1 MRRMPRFDSE
11 EEETEFWA
19 THDTIDYVDDTR
31 SVHIEIDARL
41 KEEIRARAEKLK
53 RHSPVRRSASDERR
67 PAG

>member
-1 MRRMPRFDSE
+1 MQRMPRFDSE

-41 KEEIRARAEKLK
+41 QEEIRARSEKLK
-53 RHSPVRRSASDERR
+53 RHGPFRRAACDKRR
-67 PAG
+67 PTG